1 MFMHPDEIKSDFD
14 IRITGGRVLRVEK
27 KVVKKTEP
35 KVAKKAEKK
44 EVTVKKTP
52 EEYKQEKK
60 EREERANAR
69 YAEKIRDNEFRRTE
83 QEKKLKLTLDEESTS
98 FYCLSDWNDTQ
109 APNPTPAQVPST
121 PTPIPEQVQTPAPTL
136 AQVSTQKPTPTPP
149 LYKSSAMC
157 RTVEAG
163 NQCGYGD
170 RCKFAHFLN
179 EFGPHCCNFGKMC
192 CFVIFDTNTG
202 IFTNNTTKFRT
213 CNFIH
218 DGETRENYFD
228 RVKIYSHI
236 PKEKKPIV
244 VQKFSAAKIIEYK
257 IPKQL

>member
-1 MFMHPDEIKSDFD
+1 VI
-14 IRITGGRVLRVEK
+14 
-27 KVVKKTEP
+27 
-35 KVAKKAEKK
+35 
-44 EVTVKKTP
+44 VKKTP

-109 APNPTPAQVPST
+109 APVPTLAQVPST
-121 PTPIPEQVQTPAPTL
+121 PTPIPEQVQTLAPTL
-136 AQVSTQKPTPTPP
+136 AQVSAQKPTPP
-149 LYKSSAMC
+149 LCKSSAMC

-179 EFGPHCCNFGKMC
+179 EFGPRCCNFGKMC